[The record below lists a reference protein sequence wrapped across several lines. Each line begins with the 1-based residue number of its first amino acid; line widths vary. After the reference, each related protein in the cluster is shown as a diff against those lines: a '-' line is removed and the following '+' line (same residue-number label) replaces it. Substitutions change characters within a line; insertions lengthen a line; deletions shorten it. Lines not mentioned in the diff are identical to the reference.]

1 MHTKITGSL
10 VLATCVLAGIVLWGL
25 GVSSIRH
32 LVADLLAI
40 YFVLWALYAFLSGR
54 KQSELRTSFCVTSF
68 TLAIC
73 LGALEAP
80 AFFGALDYRRVFSTS
95 MNPVYQRGNVFDGEL
110 LWRRQPHFQLNMT
123 SIYDGMIGQYICLPS
138 IAPVSYNLRYDQHG
152 FRNDQDL
159 ETADIAVIGD
169 SFVEGVG
176 IESSGILTTV
186 LQSLE
191 GRTVVNLGSSGYGP
205 QQELVVLK
213 RYATKFH
220 PKTIVW
226 MFYEGNDLKDV
237 RAYEQGLAGLH
248 EELRYSERAF
258 ITNALMTVMRLWRG
272 CVPDEHLK
280 KRYGKIVDKEGRQR
294 KIYFPEDTR
303 PLHGDRL
310 AALQTASSVLAAA
323 YQYSR
328 EEGIRLVLV
337 FAPEHYRVYSGLST
351 LVEVSDEVKWW
362 SVNDFP
368 ERLRT
373 VVKSISPDFEYF
385 DLTPTL
391 RMEAAKGTSLYIS
404 NDTHWTAE
412 GHKIVAEALHKA
424 LARKL

>member
-1 MHTKITGSL
+1 
-10 VLATCVLAGIVLWGL
+10 
-25 GVSSIRH
+25 
-32 LVADLLAI
+32 
-40 YFVLWALYAFLSGR
+40 
-54 KQSELRTSFCVTSF
+54 
-68 TLAIC
+68 
-73 LGALEAP
+73 
-80 AFFGALDYRRVFSTS
+80 

-110 LWRRQPHFQLNMT
+110 LWRRQPHFQLTMT

-176 IESSGILTTV
+176 IDSSGILTTV
-186 LQSLE
+186 LHSLE

-213 RYATKFH
+213 RYATKFR

-226 MFYEGNDLKDV
+226 MFYEGNDLHDV

-258 ITNALMTVMRLWRG
+258 ITNALLTVMRRWRG
-272 CVPDEHLK
+272 CVPDENLK

-294 KIYFPEDTR
+294 TIYFPEDTR

-310 AALQTASSVLAAA
+310 AALHTASSVLAAA
-323 YQYSR
+323 YQHSR

-337 FAPEHYRVYSGLST
+337 FAPEHYRVYNGLST
-351 LVEVSDEVKWW
+351 LVEVSEEVKWW